1 VKTCIKSEIGNTRRR
16 LAAASA
22 IVASLLATMAV
33 TQPALAHKPVTV
45 PIAVPN
51 VPANIAVRPP
61 NRPFLVGH
69 AFGTQ
74 NYVCLPSGNQ
84 FKFVLFTPQATLFDD
99 DGKQIATHFFSPDPD
114 DPLGTIRATWQDSQ
128 DSSAVWGKV
137 VPGYSAT
144 DDPEAIDW
152 LRITPTA
159 NQGAPS
165 SVLAKTT
172 FIQRVNTAG
181 GLAPPEGCS
190 SAADVGKTAFVPY
203 SADYIFY
210 AQSTGRTYHW

>member
-1 VKTCIKSEIGNTRRR
+1 MKICIKPEIRNTRRMP
-16 LAAASA
+16 AAASA
-22 IVASLLATMAV
+22 IVASLLVTAAV
-33 TQPALAHKPVTV
+33 TQPALAHR

-51 VPANIAVRPP
+51 VPSNIAVLPP

-84 FKFVLFTPQATLFDD
+84 FKFQLFTPQATLFDD

-114 DPLGTIRATWQDSQ
+114 DPLGTIRATWQDSR
-128 DSSAVWGKV
+128 DTSAVWGKV
-137 VPGYSAT
+137 VPGDNAT
-144 DDPEAIDW
+144 DDPAAIDW
-152 LRITPTA
+152 LRVTPTA

-165 SVLAKTT
+165 SVLARTT

-181 GLAPPEGCS
+181 GLAPTTGCS

-210 AQSTGRTYHW
+210 AQRTNR

>member
-1 VKTCIKSEIGNTRRR
+1 MKTWIKSGIRNARRR
-16 LAAASA
+16 PAAVSA
-22 IVASLLATMAV
+22 IVASLLVTGTV
-33 TQPALAHKPVTV
+33 TQPALAHT
-45 PIAVPN
+45 PIGVPN
-51 VPANIAVRPP
+51 VPPNIAVLPP

-84 FKFVLFTPQATLFDD
+84 FAFKLFTPQATLFDD
-99 DGKQIATHFFSPDPD
+99 AGKQIATHFFSPDPD
-114 DPLGTIRATWQDSQ
+114 DPLGAIRATWQHSRDT
-128 DSSAVWGKV
+128 SAVWGKV
-137 VPGYSAT
+137 VPGDNAT
-144 DDPEAIDW
+144 VDPEAIDW
-152 LRITPTA
+152 LRVTVTA
-159 NQGAPS
+159 NEGASS

-181 GLAPPEGCS
+181 GLAPSTGCS

-210 AQSTGRTYHW
+210 AQRTHH

>member
-1 VKTCIKSEIGNTRRR
+1 LKTRIQS
-16 LAAASA
+16 ASA
-22 IVASLLATMAV
+22 LVASLFVNVAM
-33 TQPALAHKPVTV
+33 TQPALAHKPIV

-51 VPANIAVRPP
+51 VPANIKVLPP
-61 NRPFLVGH
+61 NRPFLLGH

-84 FKFVLFTPQATLFDD
+84 FAFKLFTPQATLFDD

-114 DPLGTIRATWQDSQ
+114 DPLGTIRATWQHSGDT
-128 DSSAVWGKV
+128 SAVWGKV
-137 VPGYSAT
+137 VPGDNAT
-144 DDPEAIDW
+144 VDPEAIDW
-152 LRITPTA
+152 LRVTPTA

-181 GLAPPEGCS
+181 GLPPPTGCS

-210 AQSTGRTYHW
+210 AQRTRR

>member
-1 VKTCIKSEIGNTRRR
+1 MKTHIESEIRNTRRK
-16 LAAASA
+16 LVAVSA
-22 IVASLLATMAV
+22 IVASLLVTVAV
-33 TQPALAHKPVTV
+33 TQPALAHKPIPVP

-51 VPANIAVRPP
+51 VPPNIAVRPP

-74 NYVCLPSGNQ
+74 NYVCLPSGNE
-84 FKFVLFTPQATLFDD
+84 FKFKLFTPQATLFDD

-114 DPLGTIRATWQDSQ
+114 DPLGTIRATWQDSR
-128 DSSAVWGKV
+128 DTSAVWGKV
-137 VPGYSAT
+137 VPGDNAT
-144 DDPEAIDW
+144 VDPAAIDW
-152 LRITPTA
+152 LRVTATA
-159 NQGAPS
+159 NQGGPS
-165 SVLAKTT
+165 SVLARTT

-181 GLAPPEGCS
+181 GLAPSDGCS

-210 AQSTGRTYHW
+210 AQRTYR

>member
-1 VKTCIKSEIGNTRRR
+1 MNTCIPAETRNTRRR
-16 LAAASA
+16 PAAASA
-22 IVASLLATMAV
+22 IVACLLATVAMTA
-33 TQPALAHKPVTV
+33 PALAHKP
-45 PIAVPN
+45 IAVPS
-51 VPANIAVRPP
+51 VPPNIAVRPP

-114 DPLGTIRATWQDSQ
+114 DPLGTIRATWQHSRDT
-128 DSSAVWGKV
+128 SAVWGKV
-137 VPGYSAT
+137 VPGDNAT
-144 DDPEAIDW
+144 VDPAAIDW
-152 LRITPTA
+152 LRVTPTA
-159 NQGAPS
+159 NEGAPS
-165 SVLAKTT
+165 SVLARTT

-181 GLAPPEGCS
+181 GLAPPTGCS

-210 AQSTGRTYHW
+210 AQRTYR